1 MLKMKNRF
9 LHLFYSFMLFYSFTG
24 DEALPEADLA
34 PLFTL
39 VTTAPTGK
47 PQHGEEIPV

>member
-34 PLFTL
+34 SLFAL
-39 VTTAPTGK
+39 VTTAPKGK